1 MVIIIT
7 NYSPLRILTT
17 NRMAHRSGFGPIV
30 VTEKIEQQFGESPV
44 IKQEK
49 LDFLFLNAAGNAPCT
64 QGVRGERTRHEFSKI
79 VWSVCLGET
88 MQEVGL
94 DIKQIKEGC
103 QELMQKY
110 ALPSVL
116 HQFNFLSYS
125 DMLVWIPDLKRSRLR
140 LTPSNL

>member
-1 MVIIIT
+1 MVIIVT

-17 NRMAHRSGFGPIV
+17 NRMAHRSGFGPIA

-49 LDFLFLNAAGNAPCT
+49 LDFLFLNATGNAPCT
-64 QGVRGERTRHEFSKI
+64 QEVRGERTRHEFSKI

-88 MQEVGL
+88 TLEVGL

-116 HQFNFLSYS
+116 HQFNFF
-125 DMLVWIPDLKRSRLR
+125 IIF
-140 LTPSNL
+140 